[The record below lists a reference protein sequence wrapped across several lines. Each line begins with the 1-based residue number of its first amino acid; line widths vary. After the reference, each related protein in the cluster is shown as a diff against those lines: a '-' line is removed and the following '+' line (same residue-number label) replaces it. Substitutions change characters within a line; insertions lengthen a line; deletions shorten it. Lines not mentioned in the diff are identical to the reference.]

1 MQRILVPTDFSRHA
15 DAALS
20 HAVRFAHA
28 FDGEVHLLT
37 VQVPFG
43 PTSPLI
49 DEFPDET
56 EARNELMRL
65 PTGDVPDVRMVRR
78 GITVG
83 PTVIDYAEE
92 NEIDLIVM
100 GSHGRRG
107 VPRLLLGSVAEE
119 VLRASPC
126 PVLIVHAEA
135 AGAPEALTYERI
147 LVPVDFSP
155 MTGRQI
161 EVATILARRFSARL
175 ELVHSIDPPTMP
187 DFYMPAGT
195 LVLDMKN
202 VTATVHE
209 RLDALAEPLRG
220 DIDVSTH
227 ILVGRAVR
235 EISRRARHA
244 DLLVMPTHGHSGL
257 DRALLGS
264 VAEGVL
270 RRTDCPVY
278 AFRPDQADHGEAVAD
293 DE

>member
-1 MQRILVPTDFSRHA
+1 MQRILVPTDFSPHA

-20 HAVRFAHA
+20 HAVRFARA
-28 FDGEVHLLT
+28 FGAEVHLLN
-37 VQVPFG
+37 VQVPYG

-49 DEFPDET
+49 DEFPDEA
-56 EARNELMRL
+56 EARRELMML
-65 PTGDVPDVRMVRR
+65 PTGDVEDVRSVRR

-83 PTVIDYAEE
+83 PTVIEYAEDHDV
-92 NEIDLIVM
+92 DLIVM

-107 VPRLLLGSVAEE
+107 VPRLLLGSVAED
-119 VLRASPC
+119 VLRATTR
-126 PVLIVHAEA
+126 PVLVVHAEA
-135 AGAPEALTYERI
+135 AGDPDSLTYDRI

-155 MTGRQI
+155 MTDQQLR
-161 EVATILARRFSARL
+161 VARILARRFSARL

-202 VTATVHE
+202 VTETVDE
-209 RLDALAEPLRG
+209 RLEALADTLR
-220 DIDVSTH
+220 DEIEVTTH

-235 EISRRARHA
+235 EIAERAAHA
-244 DLLVMPTHGHSGL
+244 DLLVMPTQGLSGL

-270 RRTDCPVY
+270 RRTDCPVF
-278 AFRPDQADHGEAVAD
+278 AFKPNAVID
-293 DE
+293 RGSVETV